1 VSWSSKKQ
9 TTLAAYT
16 TDTEYQACGAA
27 AQEGMSL
34 RKALREMAL
43 PLSGSLLGGPV
54 IIRCEQGS
62 IVFVQGPQRGAAG

>member
-9 TTLAAYT
+9 TTTAAYT
-16 TDTEYQACGAA
+16 TEYQACGAA

-43 PLSGSLLGGPV
+43 PLLDSVLGGPL
-54 IIRCEQGS
+54 IIRCEHGS